1 MAKKSPSCMFR
12 RTHGQAFT
20 RKSSDARK
28 NYIGGVPA
36 SRITQFDVGNLSGD
50 FPLAV
55 ELIVTEECLIRH
67 MAMEAARVTANRV
80 INKVA
85 GRQGYH
91 LKFHLYPHHV
101 LRHNKQAS
109 GAGADRV
116 SQGMRK
122 AFGKN
127 VGSAARVKAG
137 QRVMT
142 LYTLPQHLDKA
153 RDAMRKAG
161 HKLPSPIKI
170 KVREM
175 KTAA

>member
-12 RTHGQAFT
+12 RSHGQAFT
-20 RKSSDARK
+20 RKSADARK

-36 SRITQFDVGNLSGD
+36 SCITTFDVGNLSGD

-55 ELIVTEECLIRH
+55 ELIVTEECLIRN

-85 GRQGYH
+85 GRQAYH

-122 AFGKN
+122 SFGKN

-142 LYTLPQHLDKA
+142 LYITEQHVAKA
-153 RDAMRKAG
+153 REAMRKAG

-170 KVREM
+170 KIRDV
-175 KTAA
+175 KPTA